1 MKGVPLGYLDA
12 MGERAGAVL
21 PLTWF
26 TLIVSIAV
34 CVIIAILLWL
44 GIRRAR
50 PAQDVPWSFPM
61 PVQRGGSGLRWI
73 GIGIAISAAPL
84 LVTLVWTMVTLA
96 ATAAP
101 PPNPALVLD
110 VTGHQWWWEVRY
122 HASQPSQ
129 SFVTANEIHIPVG
142 QRVRIR
148 LHGGDVIHSFWVPK
162 LTGKTDLIPGQ
173 TNETWLQARQAGR
186 YRGQCTEYCGEQHAH
201 MALDVVAQPA
211 EEFER
216 WRVAQLAPAP
226 APTTP
231 EQRRGL
237 EMVEYRCGL
246 CHRVGGTTAAAI
258 AAPDLTHIGDRAMLA
273 AGTLPNLPG
282 PLAGWIENPQA
293 LKPGSLMPNQGLSG
307 TQLSDV
313 LAYLGTLK

>member
-1 MKGVPLGYLDA
+1 MNGVPLGYLDA

-21 PLTWF
+21 SLTWF
-26 TLIVSIAV
+26 TLIVSIVV
-34 CVIIAILLWL
+34 CVVIAVLLWL
-44 GIRRAR
+44 GIRRGHSTTGA
-50 PAQDVPWSFPM
+50 DWSVPM

-73 GIGIAISAAPL
+73 GIGIAISAVPL

-101 PPNPALVLD
+101 ARNSAMVLD

-122 HASQPSQ
+122 DAPQPSQ
-129 SFVTANEIHIPVG
+129 VFVSANEIHVPVG
-142 QRVRIR
+142 ERVRIR
-148 LHGGDVIHSFWVPK
+148 LHGNDVIHSFWVPK
-162 LTGKTDLIPGQ
+162 LTGKTDVIPGQ
-173 TNETWLQARQAGR
+173 TNETWLQARQPGR

-201 MALDVVAQPA
+201 MALEVVAQPA

-216 WRVAQLAPAP
+216 WRAAQLAPAP

-231 EQRRGL
+231 QQRRGL
-237 EMVEYRCGL
+237 ETVEYRCGL
-246 CHRVGGTTAAAI
+246 CHRVGGTSAGAI
-258 AAPDLTHIGDRAMLA
+258 AAPDLTHVGGRAMLA

-282 PLAGWIENPQA
+282 TLAGWIENPQA
-293 LKPGSLMPNQGLSG
+293 LKPGSLMPNQQLSG